1 MLLMFFL
8 IEKQNHVKIDPID
21 LVGSKTIWITSK
33 NIVWLKIN
41 IHDEIFFINIETKI
55 YWINSDQPGIT
66 CQSICQVMR
75 P

>member
-33 NIVWLKIN
+33 NIV
-41 IHDEIFFINIETKI
+41 
-55 YWINSDQPGIT
+55 
-66 CQSICQVMR
+66 
-75 P
+75 